1 MTGLNTQKIAFIG
14 TGLMGAP
21 MALNLLAAGFDVT
34 VWNRSPEKTLPLVAK
49 GAVSAQSPTVAV
61 TGADI
66 VIVMLSSGPVC
77 SDMFFGPQGIAPAMK
92 KAAFLVVMSSVGV
105 AEAEDMAG
113 KTAELGLRWLDAPVS
128 GGTPAAA
135 QGTLSIMAGGEL
147 GDVRAVSPVLS
158 TMGRVVHIG
167 PAGTGTLAKLVN
179 QLLVATTIAAV
190 SEGLLLAE
198 AGGANPAKVREALLG
213 GFANSR
219 ILELHG
225 QKMIAGTFEPG
236 GPAKYQIKDTRAALD
251 AARKLNLELPV
262 LELADQ
268 LFSSL
273 VAHGGGDLDHSA
285 LFLELKRLN
294 KRLPEGSILTP

>member
-1 MTGLNTQKIAFIG
+1 MTGPHTQEIAFIG
-14 TGLMGAP
+14 TGLMGGP
-21 MALNLLAAGFDVT
+21 MAGNLLAGGFDVT
-34 VWNRSPEKTLPLVAK
+34 VWNRSAEKTAPLVRK
-49 GAVSAQSPTVAV
+49 GAVLADSPAEAV
-61 TGADI
+61 EGADI

-77 SDMFFGPQGIAPAMK
+77 SEMFFGPQGIASSMK
-92 KAAFLVVMSSVGV
+92 KNAFLVVMSSIGV
-105 AEAEDMAG
+105 AEAEDMAR
-113 KTAELGLRWLDAPVS
+113 KTADLGLRWLDAPVS

-135 QGTLSIMAGGEL
+135 QGNLSIMVGGEL

-158 TMGRVVHIG
+158 VMGRVVHVG

-198 AGGANPAKVREALLG
+198 VGGANPAKVREALMG

-225 QKMIAGTFEPG
+225 QKMIDGTFEPG

-251 AARKLNLELPV
+251 AARKLDLELPV

-294 KRLPEGSILTP
+294 KRLPEGSPLTS